1 MEQPVTPAPAA
12 PAATPTP
19 PAGGQLDL
27 QQIKTMLNLP
37 ETATDIELISALV
50 ELVAGLQQK
59 YEALLGDAVQLEDK
73 LTNRDLADFQDLITN
88 DTQDFWRDQLLTN
101 RDGALT
107 VLQQIRA
114 TKAVATPPPAAPKPE
129 ARVPLRNRLADQ
141 PRTIAALGEA
151 AAGDPASAVKI
162 RNRAMEI
169 RKAERVP
176 YAEAFSRAEKELSA
190 T

>member
-12 PAATPTP
+12 APATP
-19 PAGGQLDL
+19 PAGNLDV
-27 QQIKTMLNLP
+27 QQVKTMLNLP
-37 ETATDIELISALV
+37 ETATDIELITALV

-73 LTNRDLADFQDLITN
+73 LTNRDLADFKDIVTAESEP
-88 DTQDFWRDQLLTN
+88 FWRDQLLAN
-101 RDGALT
+101 RDGSLA
-107 VLQQIRA
+107 VLQQLRA
-114 TKAVATPPPAAPKPE
+114 TKAAAAPAQPAPKPE
-129 ARVPLRNRLADQ
+129 ARIPLRNRLADQ
-141 PRTIAALGEA
+141 PRSVAALGEA

-176 YAEAFSRAEKELSA
+176 YAEAFSRAEKEITSN
-190 T
+190 

>member
-37 ETATDIELISALV
+37 ETATDIELITALV

-59 YEALLGDAVQLEDK
+59 YEALLGDAVKLEDK

-88 DTQDFWRDQLLTN
+88 DTQEFWRDQLLTN
-101 RDGALT
+101 RDGALI

-114 TKAVATPPPAAPKPE
+114 AKPAAPAAPAKPE
-129 ARVPLRNRLADQ
+129 ARIPLRNRLADQ
-141 PRTIAALGEA
+141 PRTLAALGEA